1 MYSGKLNYKYLI
13 TFLFI
18 FFASSYLY
26 SNLPFIDHDTVIY
39 RIIGRD
45 IFETQSLPYTKT
57 FDHKPIVTYYIYG
70 FLNLILHSN
79 LNLITSLACCLISAL
94 ILCKGN
100 LNSFFILSSGLIC
113 GSALYS
119 YMSGNTEILML
130 PFISAYLYTFDRKG
144 LPKFF
149 VLGVLAAILFN
160 INYLAAVIM
169 MPVSLYMFFN
179 NTFANIIKSIIYFLL
194 GFLTA
199 SFFIFLPFIA
209 WNQSILDYFNLQ
221 HQFLKSYSNAITFN
235 SSKSLIKFTLLLLPS
250 LAVFICFLKKD
261 REFILYILL
270 FLGTVLASFSSGH
283 GYIHYLVPLSIPMSL
298 MFLSSFNYKKTYTLL
313 GVLPIILGLIYI
325 LIVSIPAIKSPKGP
339 TYLLSDQGKKDLL
352 HINQLA
358 QIDNTS
364 LNIKSSH
371 IIYLFSKAR
380 NINKLVFPDHPDIF
394 YGKDSEKYYI
404 EQINKHPHLIMTEI
418 NMCQSNSNV
427 CDLIKKN
434 YNYDSTSHYDF
445 GYDLYVRKK

>member
-18 FFASSYLY
+18 LFASIYLY
-26 SNLPFIDHDTVIY
+26 SNLPFIDHDTVMY
-39 RIIGRD
+39 SIIGRD

-94 ILCKGN
+94 ILCKRN
-100 LNSFFILSSGLIC
+100 LNSFFILSSGLIF
-113 GSALYS
+113 GSAVFSRL
-119 YMSGNTEILML
+119 SGNTEILML
-130 PFISAYLYTFDRKG
+130 PFISAYLYTFDKKG
-144 LPKFF
+144 LSKFF

-179 NTFANIIKSIIYFLL
+179 NTFANSIKSIIYFLL

-221 HQFLKSYSNAITFN
+221 HQFLKSYSNPITFN
-235 SSKSLIKFTLLLLPS
+235 SNKVLIAYILLLTPPLII
-250 LAVFICFLKKD
+250 FIYFLKKD
-261 REFILYILL
+261 KDFILYILL
-270 FLGTVLASFSSGH
+270 FLGTVLGAISSGH
-283 GYIHYLVPLSIPMSL
+283 GYGHYLVPLSIPMSL
-298 MFLSSFNYKKTYTLL
+298 MFLSTLTYNKLYTLL
-313 GVLPIILGLIYI
+313 GIVPTTLVLAFLLMMKIPI
-325 LIVSIPAIKSPKGP
+325 IKSPNGS

-358 QIDNTS
+358 QMDNTS

-371 IIYLFSKAR
+371 VIYLFSKAR
-380 NINKLVFPDHPDIF
+380 NINKLVFFDHPDIF

-434 YNYDSTSHYDF
+434 YNYDSTSNYGF